1 MSNVSRCLYALSS
14 AIFGLTILAGCS
26 ANASSGGS
34 IATVNGQNISRS
46 DFDSKLEGGPQA
58 RQILNTMVQS
68 ILIDQYAKDNNITV
82 PAADIKKK
90 EDEIRSKYPPGQFD
104 AILKQQNLTE
114 ADVQNILREQLI
126 LSAAVDKKINITP
139 AQIKDYL
146 DKNHAT
152 LDKPE
157 QAKAKHILVADVGKA
172 NQIEAQLKGLSGK
185 ALDDK
190 FAELAKQY
198 STDPSSKDK
207 GGELDWFQKGQ
218 MVPAFQ
224 AAAWSQPIGVVGP
237 PVKSPFGYHIIVV
250 EGRKPATKASLANS
264 TDPIRDLLKQQQEQQ
279 MLGPFLQ
286 GLRSKASITVLDPRL
301 QDAIA
306 TPAPAAA
313 SAAPAASPAAA
324 PAASAKASP
333 DKD

>member
-1 MSNVSRCLYALSS
+1 MSNVSRCLYTLST
-14 AIFGLTILAGCS
+14 AVLGLSLVAGCS
-26 ANASSGGS
+26 ANASSSGS
-34 IATVNGQNISRS
+34 VATVNGQSISRS
-46 DFDSKLEGGPQA
+46 DFDGKLEGGPQA
-58 RQILNTMVQS
+58 RQILNTMVQG
-68 ILIDQYAKDNNITV
+68 ILIDQYAKDNNITI
-82 PAADIKKK
+82 PDADIKKK
-90 EDEIRSKYPPGQFD
+90 EDEIRSKYPPGQFE

-126 LSAAVDKKINITP
+126 LSAAVDKNIHITD

-157 QAKAKHILVADVGKA
+157 QAKAKHILVADLKTA
-172 NQIEAQLKGLSGK
+172 DSIEAQLKGLSGK

-190 FAELAKQY
+190 FAALAKQY

-237 PVKSPFGYHIIVV
+237 PVKSPFGYHIIVA
-250 EGRKPATKASLANS
+250 EGRRPATKATLAS
-264 TDPIRDLLKQQQEQQ
+264 AHDQIRDTLKNQQEQQ
-279 MLGPFLQ
+279 MIGPFLQ
-286 GLRSKASITVLDPRL
+286 QLRAKANIVVNDDRL
-301 QDAIA
+301 KDAIPTA
-306 TPAPAAA
+306 PPAAPASAAPA
-313 SAAPAASPAAA
+313 SAAPAAPS
-324 PAASAKASP
+324 ASATK
-333 DKD
+333 